1 MASTERKQ
9 NIGCDEN
16 ILYPVDYTTSKHK
29 STYNFD
35 TSLALTT
42 PFSGG
47 LDLDE
52 LSEKVKSFMEKTQ
65 KKAQNSAG
73 GFLYICNV
81 CGKEGLSIHIQNHIE
96 ANHLEGV
103 SLPCKQC
110 DKTAKSTTELTEH
123 NHRHH
128 ATK

>member
-42 PFSGG
+42 PFSGEHG
-47 LDLDE
+47 LDE
-52 LSEKVKSFMEKTQ
+52 LSEQVKSFMEKTQ
-65 KKAQNSAG
+65 KEAQISAG
-73 GFLYICNV
+73 WLLFICKV
-81 CGKEGLSIHIQNHIE
+81 CG
-96 ANHLEGV
+96 
-103 SLPCKQC
+103 
-110 DKTAKSTTELTEH
+110 
-123 NHRHH
+123 
-128 ATK
+128 

>member
-1 MASTERKQ
+1 M
-9 NIGCDEN
+9 EN
-16 ILYPVDYTTSKHK
+16 
-29 STYNFD
+29 
-35 TSLALTT
+35 
-42 PFSGG
+42 
-47 LDLDE
+47 
-52 LSEKVKSFMEKTQ
+52 TQ

-110 DKTAKSTTELTEH
+110 DKTVKSRRELTEH
-123 NHRHH
+123 KHRRH